1 MVQLNK
7 EGAAK
12 PLTMPTLSRVSRFV
26 KKYIIY
32 ILLLLIAATTA
43 ALYHLQNLESGNN
56 HLKPDYHFFFIGQNS
71 VDPFWK
77 EVQRGVS
84 DAAAEFNV
92 VAEFCAPRF
101 NNPEEELRYLDMAIL
116 ANVDGIITHASS
128 DTRSTEL
135 INQAY
140 SKRIPV
146 VTVENDNHN
155 SNRHTFVGTNSFVLG
170 KEAAKLMIEATGG
183 TASIAIIVSG
193 DYEPDSTSHNI
204 KINGFLSA
212 LKEFPEMR
220 VVNVYTSKMGT
231 LSAEE
236 ITQAIVLNQSEIDA
250 ILTFNSVDTLGAAQ
264 AIVSHNKVGQITVV
278 GYGDMENILHYI
290 KMGIIYGTVMSD
302 PYAMGFESL
311 KALVDLKKMNNA
323 STFIDTGV
331 KITTR
336 DNLEEYEIETDTQ

>member
-1 MVQLNK
+1 M
-7 EGAAK
+7 
-12 PLTMPTLSRVSRFV
+12 TMPTLSRVSRFV
-26 KKYIIY
+26 KNYIIY
-32 ILLLLIAATTA
+32 ILLLLIAATGA
-43 ALYHLQNLESGNN
+43 ALYHLQNIESGNN

-101 NNPEEELRYLDMAIL
+101 NNPEEELRYLDMAII
-116 ANVDGIITHASS
+116 ANVDGIVTHATG
-128 DTRSTEL
+128 DNRSTEL

-140 SKRIPV
+140 SKGIPV

-155 SNRHTFVGTNSFVLG
+155 SNRHTFVGTNSFILG
-170 KEAAKLMIEATGG
+170 KEAARLIIEATAGS
-183 TASIAIIVSG
+183 ASIAIIVSG
-193 DYEPDSTSHNI
+193 DYELDSTSHNI

-212 LKEFPEMR
+212 VKGYPELR
-220 VVNVYTSKMGT
+220 VVEVYTSKMGT

-236 ITQAIVLNQSEIDA
+236 ITQAIILNRPEIDA
-250 ILTFNSVDTLGAAQ
+250 ILTFNSMDTLGAAQ

-278 GYGDMENILHYI
+278 GYGDMENIMHYI
-290 KMGIIYGTVMSD
+290 KMGIIYGTVTSD

-336 DNLEEYEIETDTQ
+336 DNLEEYEPETHPQ